1 MPTPTQPTKRDKLN
15 MLLSLRARN
24 PSLASDQ
31 ALLLLVANDCR
42 QSLDSIQDYV
52 KQLKNKDVELE
63 LKRLSEE
70 VAGELRET
78 LASLEREY
86 QRIKSSQGS
95 NEIPAPNND
104 KKAPVEPSRAKSISP
119 KKRPHPASAQVLDR
133 AQKEESPFKFMASDV
148 ETTDLESVVGGE
160 LGLKIVDHR
169 AGPAFLKVPAKD
181 STYTKFIKTPMS
193 LETVKA
199 RIKNKTITTT
209 AEFHRDVMHVLANSV
224 MFHPEDSDINA
235 LAKDMMEFVDE
246 EFNQFLATNG

>member
-1 MPTPTQPTKRDKLN
+1 

-86 QRIKSSQGS
+86 QRIKSSQ
-95 NEIPAPNND
+95 
-104 KKAPVEPSRAKSISP
+104 
-119 KKRPHPASAQVLDR
+119 
-133 AQKEESPFKFMASDV
+133 
-148 ETTDLESVVGGE
+148 
-160 LGLKIVDHR
+160 
-169 AGPAFLKVPAKD
+169 
-181 STYTKFIKTPMS
+181 
-193 LETVKA
+193 
-199 RIKNKTITTT
+199 
-209 AEFHRDVMHVLANSV
+209 
-224 MFHPEDSDINA
+224 
-235 LAKDMMEFVDE
+235 
-246 EFNQFLATNG
+246 